1 MSKFILHKIGHV
13 TVFDLHTY
21 IYRHVVLESEISAN
35 AERIINLE
43 REAEECR
50 DESIPQASK
59 KDLFQ
64 QVEELRAEW
73 NHLQETAKVKH
84 LRLEQANKAVE
95 FVNNVDEIT
104 NWLQEAD
111 EILRNDDLGKDVESV
126 QALLKKQNNIETEI
140 IQKEAKLEDLKKTS
154 MKFEKDNHF
163 AHGIMTNK
171 IQNSFDLLEKIQ
183 SQADVLKDNLDDSL
197 IYHRYVKDIHDAL
210 LWLKEKVIFSYYL
223 FY

>member
-1 MSKFILHKIGHV
+1 M
-13 TVFDLHTY
+13 TVFD
-21 IYRHVVLESEISAN
+21 RHVVLESEISAN

-104 NWLQEAD
+104 NWLQEVD

-140 IQKEAKLEDLKKTS
+140 IQKEAKLEDLKKS
-154 MKFEKDNHF
+154 ALKFENDNHF
-163 AHGIMTNK
+163 AHGIMTK
-171 IQNSFDLLEKIQ
+171 KVQSAFDSYRKC
-183 SQADVLKDNLDDSL
+183 VRKD
-197 IYHRYVKDIHDAL
+197 
-210 LWLKEKVIFSYYL
+210 E
-223 FY
+223 

>member
-1 MSKFILHKIGHV
+1 M
-13 TVFDLHTY
+13 TVFD
-21 IYRHVVLESEISAN
+21 RHVVLESEISAN

-104 NWLQEAD
+104 NWLQEVD

-140 IQKEAKLEDLKKTS
+140 IQKEAKLEDLKK
-154 MKFEKDNHF
+154 
-163 AHGIMTNK
+163 
-171 IQNSFDLLEKIQ
+171 LL
-183 SQADVLKDNLDDSL
+183 
-197 IYHRYVKDIHDAL
+197 
-210 LWLKEKVIFSYYL
+210 
-223 FY
+223 